1 MNDDYRKRVAEA
13 IGRNMILRTSPDE
26 IAGAVLAVRDEEIEA
41 LKAAVSSTAADALT
55 HGGCG
60 MRQEALLRRAEKAEA
75 ENQRL
80 RTALHNLNAEW
91 THRATN
97 MAAASGAAPDIEC
110 ARMLAG
116 ADELDRARFAISKV
130 LNSGPAEAEGRQA

>member
-1 MNDDYRKRVAEA
+1 VDHNRTEQHVNDYRKQVADA
-13 IGRNMILRTSPDE
+13 VFAAWSSQAVVCDHSQIIPIGSLAD
-26 IAGAVLAVRDEEIEA
+26 AALAVRDDELAEA
-41 LKAAVSSTAADALT
+41 
-55 HGGCG
+55 
-60 MRQEALLRRAEKAEA
+60 RAETE
-75 ENQRL
+75 RL
-80 RTALHNLNAEW
+80 RNALHNLNAEW

-130 LNSGPAEAEGRQA
+130 LNSGPALPEGRRA